1 MSKGKG
7 VRVFA
12 ILNILAGALAL
23 VGGAEAAAFS
33 WGEATLAG
41 AVGTAGALVG
51 LLLIVSGVVLGRRG
65 REATVLSD
73 AAGTGAVIVYL
84 TGVGLGIIGVS
95 GLIVGV
101 LYPAVMML
109 WLHRSAPP
117 SVPGL
122 DTRTAP
128 PREARPTEK
137 GHLRTRLA

>member
-12 ILNILAGALAL
+12 ILNILAGALA
-23 VGGAEAAAFS
+23 VWGGAEAAFS
-33 WGEATLAG
+33 WGEAPLVA

-65 REATVLSD
+65 REEAVLAY
-73 AAGTGAVIVYL
+73 AAGTGTVIVYL

-109 WLHRSAPP
+109 WLRRTAPP

-122 DTRTAP
+122 DTRTSP

-137 GHLRTRLA
+137 GHLRTRFA

>member
-23 VGGAEAAAFS
+23 WGGAEAAFS
-33 WGEATLAG
+33 WGEAPLVA
-41 AVGTAGALVG
+41 AVGTLGALVG

-65 REATVLSD
+65 REATVLAY
-73 AAGTGAVIVYL
+73 AAGTGTMIVYL

-101 LYPAVMML
+101 LYPVAMML
-109 WLHRSAPP
+109 WLRRTAPP

-122 DTRTAP
+122 DTRTSP
-128 PREARPTEK
+128 PREARPTGK

>member
-7 VRVFA
+7 VRVLA

-51 LLLIVSGVVLGRRG
+51 LLLIVSGVALGRRG
-65 REATVLSD
+65 REATVLAY

-109 WLHRSAPP
+109 WLRRAAPP

-122 DTRTAP
+122 DTRTSP
-128 PREARPTEK
+128 PPEARPTEN

>member
-1 MSKGKG
+1 MSRGKG

-12 ILNILAGALAL
+12 VLNILAGALAL

-33 WGEATLAG
+33 WREATLA
-41 AVGTAGALVG
+41 AVVGTAGALVG

-65 REATVLSD
+65 RETTVLAY

-101 LYPAVMML
+101 LYPVVMML
-109 WLHRSAPP
+109 WLRRAAPP

-122 DTRTAP
+122 DTRTSP
-128 PREARPTEK
+128 PRETRPPEN